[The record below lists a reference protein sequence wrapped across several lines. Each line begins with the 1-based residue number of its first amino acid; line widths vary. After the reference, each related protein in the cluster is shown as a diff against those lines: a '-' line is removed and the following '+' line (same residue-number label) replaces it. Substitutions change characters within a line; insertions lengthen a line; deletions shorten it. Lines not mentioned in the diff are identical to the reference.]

1 MTNLKL
7 YNTLT
12 RQKEIF
18 KPLSENKKTKGQ
30 EVGLYTCGPTVY
42 NFAHIGNLR
51 SYLFEDI
58 LKRVLLFNGFKVKHI
73 MNITDVGHLTSDA
86 DTGEDKLEKGAKRE
100 NKSVWKIAEFYT
112 KAFKD
117 DLALL
122 NIKKPNKWIKAT
134 NTIKEQI
141 AFIALLEQKGYTYNI
156 GDGVYFDTSKLKNY
170 GVLWGNKKEV
180 FLEAG
185 KRVEMVNG
193 KKNLTDFALWKLSP
207 KNESRQMEWPSP
219 WGVGFPGWHTE
230 CVVMAE
236 KELGSPFDI
245 HCGGIDHIQ
254 VHHTNEIAQSQ
265 GAFGNNLANFWLHGE
280 FLDLGGEKMSKS
292 TGGFITL
299 QTLIEKGFTPLFY
312 RYLCLQAHYRTKL
325 NFSFEALEAA
335 ENGLTN
341 LIKKLKE
348 LKQATLLKKKKSSQK
363 ANLAVIASF
372 KSSFI
377 EAINDDLNTPQA
389 LALLFKVLDDKTL
402 SPTQKYA
409 LALDFDKVFGLKL
422 KELTEEKTKEN
433 KEIKI
438 PLEVKELLEKRE
450 TFRKE
455 KNFNEADKVRKE
467 IEALDW
473 LVEDASSGASLK
485 KKGH

>member
-1 MTNLKL
+1 MTDLKL

-12 RQKEIF
+12 RQKENF
-18 KPLSENKKTKGQ
+18 KPLDVNKKGKGQ

-51 SYLFEDI
+51 SYLFEDV
-58 LKRVLLFNGFKVKHI
+58 LKRVLFYNGFKVNHI

-100 NKSVWKIAEFYT
+100 NKSVWEIAEFYT
-112 KAFKD
+112 KAFKK

-122 NIKKPNKWIKAT
+122 NIEAPSKWIKAT
-134 NTIKEQI
+134 DTIKEQI
-141 AFIALLEQKGYTYNI
+141 AFIELLEQNGYTYSI

-180 FLEAG
+180 SLEAG
-185 KRVEMVNG
+185 KRVEMVKG
-193 KKNLTDFALWKLSP
+193 KKNPTDFALWKLSP
-207 KNESRQMEWPSP
+207 KEEIRQMEWSSP

-254 VHHTNEIAQSQ
+254 VHHTNEIAQAQ
-265 GAFGNNLANFWLHGE
+265 GAFSNNLANFWLHGE

-299 QTLIEKGFTPLFY
+299 QTLIEKGFTPLSY

-325 NFSFEALEAA
+325 NFSFEALKAA

-341 LIKKLKE
+341 LIKKIKE
-348 LKQATLLKKKKSSQK
+348 LKQATLLKKKKNSQK
-363 ANLAVIASF
+363 ANLTVIASF
-372 KSSFI
+372 RGSFI
-377 EAINDDLNTPQA
+377 EAINDDLNIPKA

-402 SPTQKYA
+402 SPAQKYA

-422 KELTEEKTKEN
+422 KELTEKKTKEN
-433 KEIKI
+433 KKIKI
-438 PLEVKELLEKRE
+438 PLKVKELLEKRE
-450 TFRKE
+450 ALRRAKQFTQ
-455 KNFNEADKVRKE
+455 ADVLRE
-467 IEALDW
+467 QIEALGW
-473 LVEDASSGASLK
+473 LVEDTADGFSLK
-485 KKGH
+485 RK